1 MTEPVPF
8 AHLHVHTEYSLLDG
22 ANRIRPLIARVKE
35 LGMKHIAITD
45 HGNMFGIMEFYKTC
59 KAEGINPVIGCE
71 VYVAPR
77 DRHEQ
82 YEVEGTRYYH
92 LILLAENN
100 EGYRNLVQLVSR
112 ANTEGMY
119 YKPRVD
125 KELLRK
131 YSKGLICLS
140 ACIAG
145 EVPAWIIR
153 GDMFR
158 AEKALQE
165 YLEIFGRENYFIE
178 LQNHGMQEEY
188 KAIKGLVQ
196 LAEKYQLGLV
206 ATNDAHYL
214 KREDSEFHDILLC
227 IQTGRTL
234 EDKGRMRFP
243 SNDFYL
249 KTQAEMQEI
258 FSDHPEALTN
268 TVRVAE
274 RCHVEFDFEHR
285 HLPNFPLPEGMTDE
299 AYLRQ
304 LCEKYL
310 PERYEDITPEIR
322 ERLDYELGVIHS
334 MGFDSYFLIVWD
346 FINYARSVN
355 IPVGPGRGSAA
366 GSIVA
371 YALGITDLD
380 PLKYDLLF
388 ERFLNPERVTM
399 PDIDIDFCY
408 VRREEVIDYVKQR
421 YGEDHVSQIIT
432 FGTLKAKNAVRDVA
446 RAMGMSYG
454 EGDRVAKLIPSGPKV
469 TLQAALDGV
478 DEFRTL
484 YEEDVNVRRLV
495 DMAKRVEGLRRN
507 CGKHAAGIVIAR
519 SPITDYMP
527 IMIADGALVT
537 QFEKDLVEELG
548 LLKMDFLGLRTLTV
562 LDDAVKNIKKTHN
575 IDIDLRQLPH
585 TDEKTCKML
594 CDGGTGAVFQME
606 SAGMT
611 RIMRD
616 LKPEGFTDLIPLV
629 ALYRPGPLGSGM
641 VDDFID
647 GRHGKKEVEYLH
659 PLLEPILRETFGVVL
674 YQEQVM
680 QIVQVLAGFSLG
692 QADLLRRAMGKKK
705 AAILMAQK
713 ENFLAGTRQKG
724 IDDELA
730 THIFELLEHFADYGF
745 NKSHSAAY
753 AWVAWQT
760 AYLKANYPA
769 EFMAAMLTSVMDN
782 TDKVSQYI
790 DQCRRM
796 GIRILPPDINVS
808 RVSFSVDKGAIRFG
822 LAAIKNVGEAA
833 LSVMM
838 EERDKGGAFASLMD
852 FCSRVDFH
860 AVNKRS
866 VENFIRCGCFD
877 SLGAKRA
884 QLLAVLPDVME
895 AAASVQKD
903 RASGQLG
910 LFDAEEVRQVAEIK
924 LPDIPEERPD
934 VLLGWEKEITG
945 FYITGHPLDRYR
957 SRLAELTPIA
967 QVANGQ
973 LADKSRVKLGGTVS
987 ECVRRTT
994 KKGDM
999 MCFLRLEDYTHN
1011 IRVVVFPKVFY
1022 SKMTLTEPDSHVVI
1036 TGKVDYSDDERD
1048 KIQLI
1053 AEDIV
1058 SLDSGGRDYYIAIRP
1073 EQEKQEIYEALKRI
1087 FKRHHGQ
1094 NVVYMY
1100 FYGTKKLIK
1109 NEKYYWLD
1117 GSAEAEEEIRAL
1129 LGNDSLKV
1137 K

>member
-22 ANRIRPLIARVKE
+22 ANRIKPLIARVKE

-45 HGNMFGIMEFYKTC
+45 HGNMFGIMEFYKLC

-100 EGYRNLVQLVSR
+100 EGYKNLVQLVSR

-178 LQNHGMQEEY
+178 LQNHGMQEEH
-188 KAIKGLVQ
+188 KAMQGLVQ
-196 LAEKYQLGLV
+196 LAEKYNLGLV

-214 KREDSEFHDILLC
+214 KREDSEFHEILLC

-234 EDKGRMRFP
+234 DDENRMRFP
-243 SNDFYL
+243 SDDFYL
-249 KTQAEMQEI
+249 KTPAEMQEI
-258 FSDHPEALTN
+258 FSSHPEALAN

-285 HLPNFPLPEGMTDE
+285 HLPNFPLPDGMTDE

-310 PERYEDITPEIR
+310 PERYENITQEIR

-446 RAMGMSYG
+446 RAMGMSYA

-469 TLQAALDGV
+469 TLQATLEGV
-478 DEFRTL
+478 DEFRRL
-484 YEEDVNVRRLV
+484 YEEDANIQRLV
-495 DMAKRVEGLRRN
+495 DMARRVEGLRRN

-575 IDIDLRQLPH
+575 IDIDLRRLPH

-616 LKPEGFTDLIPLV
+616 LRPEGFTDLIPLV

-647 GRHGKKEVEYLH
+647 GRHGAKEVEYLH

-713 ENFLAGTRQKG
+713 ENFLAGTRKKG
-724 IDDELA
+724 IEDELA
-730 THIFELLEHFADYGF
+730 SHIFELLEHFADYGF

-790 DQCRRM
+790 EQCRRM
-796 GIRILPPDINVS
+796 DIRILPPDINAS
-808 RVSFSVDKGAIRFG
+808 RIHFSVDNGAIRFG

-838 EERDKGGAFASLMD
+838 EERDKGGAFVSLMD

-860 AVNKRS
+860 AINRRS

-877 SLGAKRA
+877 SLGAKRS
-884 QLLAVLPDVME
+884 QLLAVLPDVSE
-895 AAASVQKD
+895 AAAAVQKD
-903 RASGQLG
+903 KANGQLG

-924 LPDIPEERPD
+924 LPDIEEESSD
-934 VLLGWEKEITG
+934 VMLGWEKEITG
-945 FYITGHPLDRYR
+945 FYITGHPLDKYR
-957 SRLAELTPIA
+957 DKLAELTPIA
-967 QVANGQ
+967 KVVEGQ
-973 LADKSRVKLGGTVS
+973 LPDESRAKLGGTVS

-999 MCFLRLEDYTHN
+999 MCFLRLEDYTNN

-1022 SKMTLTEPDSHVVI
+1022 SRMRLTELDSHVVI
-1036 TGKVDYSDDERD
+1036 TGKVNYSDDERD

-1058 SLDSGGRDYYIAIRP
+1058 SLDTYRCDYYIAIRP
-1073 EQEKQEIYEALKRI
+1073 EQEKPEIYDALKEI
-1087 FKRHHGQ
+1087 FRRHHGQ

-1109 NEKYYWLD
+1109 NEKCYWLD
-1117 GSAEAEEEIRAL
+1117 GSAEAENEIRAL

>member
-1 MTEPVPF
+1 MTGSVPF

-22 ANRIRPLIARVKE
+22 ANRIKPLIARVKE
-35 LGMKHIAITD
+35 LGMEHIAITD
-45 HGNMFGIMEFYKTC
+45 HGNMFGIMEFYKAC
-59 KAEGINPVIGCE
+59 KGEGINPVIGCE

-82 YEVEGTRYYH
+82 YEVDGTRYYH

-158 AEKALQE
+158 AEKVLQE
-165 YLEIFGRENYFIE
+165 YLEIFGRENFFIE
-178 LQNHGMQEEY
+178 LQNHGMPEEK
-188 KAIKGLVQ
+188 KAMAGLLE
-196 LAEKYQLGLV
+196 LAKKYQLGLV

-214 KREDSEFHDILLC
+214 KREDSEFHEILLC

-234 EDKGRMRFP
+234 DDPGRMRFA
-243 SNDFYL
+243 SDDFYL
-249 KTQAEMQEI
+249 KTPEEMQGL
-258 FSDHPEALTN
+258 FSEYPEALAN
-268 TVRVAE
+268 TVKIAE

-285 HLPNFPLPEGMTDE
+285 HLPNFPLPDGMTDE

-310 PERYEDITPEIR
+310 PERYENITQEVQ

-334 MGFDSYFLIVWD
+334 MGFDSYFLIAWD

-380 PLKYDLLF
+380 PLQYDLLF

-432 FGTLKAKNAVRDVA
+432 FGTLKAKNAIRDVA
-446 RAMGMSYG
+446 RAMGMSYA
-454 EGDRVAKLIPSGPKV
+454 EGDRVSKLIPSGPKV
-469 TLQAALDGV
+469 TLQAALDSV
-478 DEFRTL
+478 DEFRKL
-484 YEEDVNVRRLV
+484 YEEDVSVQRLV

-519 SPITDYMP
+519 NPITDYMP

-562 LDDAVKNIKKTHN
+562 LDDAVKNIKKNHGV
-575 IDIDLRQLPH
+575 DVDLRRLPH
-585 TDEKTCKML
+585 RDEKTCRML

-647 GRHGKKEVEYLH
+647 GRHGEKKVEYLH

-713 ENFLAGTRQKG
+713 ENFLQGTRQKG
-724 IDDELA
+724 IDDSLA
-730 THIFELLEHFADYGF
+730 ERIFELLEHFADYGF

-769 EFMAAMLTSVMDN
+769 DFMAAMLTSVMDN

-790 DQCRRM
+790 EQCKRM
-796 GIRILPPDINVS
+796 GIRILPPDINASQVN
-808 RVSFSVDKGAIRFG
+808 FSVDKGAIRFG

-838 EERDKGGAFASLMD
+838 AER
-852 FCSRVDFH
+852 
-860 AVNKRS
+860 
-866 VENFIRCGCFD
+866 E
-877 SLGAKRA
+877 
-884 QLLAVLPDVME
+884 
-895 AAASVQKD
+895 
-903 RASGQLG
+903 
-910 LFDAEEVRQVAEIK
+910 
-924 LPDIPEERPD
+924 
-934 VLLGWEKEITG
+934 
-945 FYITGHPLDRYR
+945 
-957 SRLAELTPIA
+957 
-967 QVANGQ
+967 
-973 LADKSRVKLGGTVS
+973 
-987 ECVRRTT
+987 
-994 KKGDM
+994 
-999 MCFLRLEDYTHN
+999 
-1011 IRVVVFPKVFY
+1011 
-1022 SKMTLTEPDSHVVI
+1022 
-1036 TGKVDYSDDERD
+1036 
-1048 KIQLI
+1048 
-1053 AEDIV
+1053 
-1058 SLDSGGRDYYIAIRP
+1058 
-1073 EQEKQEIYEALKRI
+1073 
-1087 FKRHHGQ
+1087 
-1094 NVVYMY
+1094 
-1100 FYGTKKLIK
+1100 
-1109 NEKYYWLD
+1109 
-1117 GSAEAEEEIRAL
+1117 
-1129 LGNDSLKV
+1129 
-1137 K
+1137 

>member
-1 MTEPVPF
+1 
-8 AHLHVHTEYSLLDG
+8 
-22 ANRIRPLIARVKE
+22 
-35 LGMKHIAITD
+35 
-45 HGNMFGIMEFYKTC
+45 
-59 KAEGINPVIGCE
+59 
-71 VYVAPR
+71 
-77 DRHEQ
+77 
-82 YEVEGTRYYH
+82 
-92 LILLAENN
+92 
-100 EGYRNLVQLVSR
+100 
-112 ANTEGMY
+112 
-119 YKPRVD
+119 
-125 KELLRK
+125 RK

-158 AEKALQE
+158 AEKVLQE
-165 YLEIFGRENYFIE
+165 YLEIFGRENFFIE
-178 LQNHGMQEEY
+178 LQNHGMPEEK
-188 KAIKGLVQ
+188 KAMAGLLE
-196 LAEKYQLGLV
+196 LAKKYQLGLV

-214 KREDSEFHDILLC
+214 KREDSEFHEILLC

-234 EDKGRMRFP
+234 DDPGRMRFA
-243 SNDFYL
+243 SDDFYL
-249 KTQAEMQEI
+249 KTPEEMQGL
-258 FSDHPEALTN
+258 FSEYPEALAN
-268 TVRVAE
+268 TVKIAE

-285 HLPNFPLPEGMTDE
+285 HLPNFPLPDGMTDE

-310 PERYEDITPEIR
+310 PERYENITQEVQ

-380 PLKYDLLF
+380 PLQYDLLF

-432 FGTLKAKNAVRDVA
+432 FGTLKAKNAIRDVA
-446 RAMGMSYG
+446 RAMGMSYA
-454 EGDRVAKLIPSGPKV
+454 EGDRVSKLIPSGPKV
-469 TLQAALDGV
+469 TLQAALDSV
-478 DEFRTL
+478 DEFRKL
-484 YEEDVNVRRLV
+484 YEEDVSVQRLV

-519 SPITDYMP
+519 NPITDYMP

-562 LDDAVKNIKKTHN
+562 LDDAVKNIKKNHGV
-575 IDIDLRQLPH
+575 DVDLRRLPH
-585 TDEKTCKML
+585 RDEKTCRML

-647 GRHGKKEVEYLH
+647 GRHGEKKVEYLH

-713 ENFLAGTRQKG
+713 ENFLQGTRQKG
-724 IDDELA
+724 IDDSLA
-730 THIFELLEHFADYGF
+730 ERIFELLEHFADYGF

-769 EFMAAMLTSVMDN
+769 DFMAAMLTSVMDN

-790 DQCRRM
+790 EQCKRM
-796 GIRILPPDINVS
+796 GIRILPPDINASQVN
-808 RVSFSVDKGAIRFG
+808 FSVDKGAIRFG

-838 EERDKGGAFASLMD
+838 AEREKGGSFLSLMD

-877 SLGAKRA
+877 SLGTKRA
-884 QLLAVLPDVME
+884 QLLAVFPSVSE
-895 AAASVQKD
+895 AAAMVQRD
-903 RASGQLG
+903 RANGQMG

-924 LPDIPEERPD
+924 LPDIPEAEPE
-934 VLLGWEKEITG
+934 VLIGWEKEITG
-945 FYITGHPLDRYR
+945 FYITGHPLDKYQAK
-957 SRLAELTPIA
+957 LAGLTPVSKVMEG
-967 QVANGQ
+967 QVPDGS
-973 LADKSRVKLGGTVS
+973 KVRLGGIVV
-987 ECVRRTT
+987 ECIRRTT

-999 MCFLRLEDYTHN
+999 MCFLRLEDYTN
-1011 IRVVVFPKVFY
+1011 TIRVVIGIRGGFGKYTRP
-1022 SKMTLTEPDSHVVI
+1022 I
-1036 TGKVDYSDDERD
+1036 TISNAMQYTNTPQET
-1048 KIQLI
+1048 
-1053 AEDIV
+1053 
-1058 SLDSGGRDYYIAIRP
+1058 AI
-1073 EQEKQEIYEALKRI
+1073 L
-1087 FKRHHGQ
+1087 
-1094 NVVYMY
+1094 
-1100 FYGTKKLIK
+1100 
-1109 NEKYYWLD
+1109 
-1117 GSAEAEEEIRAL
+1117 
-1129 LGNDSLKV
+1129 
-1137 K
+1137 

>member
-1 MTEPVPF
+1 MTETVPF
-8 AHLHVHTEYSLLDG
+8 VHLHVHTEYSLLDG
-22 ANRIRPLIARVKE
+22 ANRIKPLISRVKE

-45 HGNMFGIMEFYKTC
+45 HGNMFGVMDFYKVC
-59 KAEGINPVIGCE
+59 RAEGINPVIGCE

-178 LQNHGMQEEY
+178 IQNHGMPEE
-188 KAIKGLVQ
+188 KRAVDGLIA
-196 LAEKYQLGLV
+196 LAAKYGLGLA

-214 KREDSEFHDILLC
+214 KREDSEFHEVLLC
-227 IQTGRTL
+227 IQTGKTL
-234 EDKGRMRFP
+234 ADQNRMRFF
-243 SNDFYL
+243 SDDFYL
-249 KTQAEMQEI
+249 KTQEEMQGL
-258 FSDHPEALTN
+258 FGSYPEALAN
-268 TVRVAE
+268 TVKIAE

-285 HLPNFPLPEGMTDE
+285 HLPNFPLPEGLTAG

-310 PERYEDITPEIR
+310 PERYGHITGEVR
-322 ERLDYELGVIHS
+322 ERLDYELDVIHN

-380 PLKYDLLF
+380 PLAYDLLF

-408 VRREEVIDYVKQR
+408 VRREEVIDYVKKR
-421 YGEDHVSQIIT
+421 YGDDHVSQIIT

-446 RAMGMSYG
+446 RAMGMSYA
-454 EGDRVAKLIPSGPKV
+454 EGDRVVKLIPSGPKV
-469 TLQAALDGV
+469 TLQSVLDGV
-478 DEFRTL
+478 EEFRRL
-484 YEEDVNVRRLV
+484 YEDDANVQRLV
-495 DMAKRVEGLRRN
+495 DMARRVEGLRRN
-507 CGKHAAGIVIAR
+507 CGKHAAGIVISR
-519 SPITDYMP
+519 SPVTDYMP

-562 LDDAVKNIKKTHN
+562 LDDAVKNIKAARD
-575 IDIDLRQLPH
+575 IDIDLRRIPH
-585 TDEKTCKML
+585 TDEKTCRML

-616 LKPEGFTDLIPLV
+616 LKPEGFADLIPLV

-641 VDDFID
+641 VDDFIA
-647 GRHGKKEVEYLH
+647 GRHGEKEVEYLH

-713 ENFLAGTRQKG
+713 ENFLRGTRKKG
-724 IDDELA
+724 IEDNLA
-730 THIFELLEHFADYGF
+730 NHIFELLEHFADYGF

-790 DQCRRM
+790 EQCRRM
-796 GIRILPPDINVS
+796 GIRILPPDINAS
-808 RVSFSVDKGAIRFG
+808 LINFSVNGASIRFG

-833 LSVMM
+833 LSVMV
-838 EERDKGGAFASLMD
+838 EERDRGGAFASLMD

-860 AVNKRS
+860 AINKRS

-877 SLGAKRA
+877 SLGAKRS
-884 QLLAVLPDVME
+884 QLLAVFPRVSE
-895 AAASVQKD
+895 AAAAVQRD
-903 RASGQLG
+903 RENGQMG
-910 LFDAEEVRQVAEIK
+910 LFAAEEVRQVADIR
-924 LPDIPEERPD
+924 LPDMPE
-934 VLLGWEKEITG
+934 VLPETMVAWEKEITG
-945 FYITGHPLDRYR
+945 FYITGHPLDKYR
-957 SRLAELTPIA
+957 KKLEELTSIGEVVTG
-967 QVANGQ
+967 QVSDG
-973 LADKSRVKLGGTVS
+973 SRVRLGGVVL
-987 ECVRRTT
+987 ECVRRST

-1011 IRVVVFPKVFY
+1011 IRVIVFPKVFY
-1022 SKMTLTEPDSHVVI
+1022 NRLNLTEPDSNIVVFGRV
-1036 TGKVDYSDDERD
+1036 TYSEDERD

-1053 AEDIV
+1053 ADDIV
-1058 SLDSGGRDYYIAIRP
+1058 SLEDYNRNYYIAVRP
-1073 EQEKQEIYEALKRI
+1073 EQEKPEIYERLREI
-1087 FKRHHGQ
+1087 FRQHHGSY
-1094 NVVYMY
+1094 VVYMY

-1109 NEKYYWLD
+1109 NEKRYWLD
-1117 GSAEAEEEIRAL
+1117 GSGEAEKEIRAL
-1129 LGNDSLKV
+1129 LGDDSLKI

>member
-1 MTEPVPF
+1 MTGSVPF

-22 ANRIRPLIARVKE
+22 ANRIQPLIARVKE
-35 LGMKHIAITD
+35 LGMEHIAITD
-45 HGNMFGIMEFYKTC
+45 HGNMFGIMEFYKAC
-59 KAEGINPVIGCE
+59 KGEGINPVIGCE

-82 YEVEGTRYYH
+82 YEVDGTRYYH

-158 AEKALQE
+158 AEKVLQE
-165 YLEIFGRENYFIE
+165 YLEIFGRENFFIE
-178 LQNHGMQEEY
+178 LQNHGMPEEK
-188 KAIKGLVQ
+188 KAMAGLLE
-196 LAEKYQLGLV
+196 LAKKYQLGLV

-214 KREDSEFHDILLC
+214 KREDSEFHEILLC

-234 EDKGRMRFP
+234 DDPGRMRFA
-243 SNDFYL
+243 SDDFYL
-249 KTQAEMQEI
+249 KTPEEMQGL
-258 FSDHPEALTN
+258 FSEYPEALAN
-268 TVRVAE
+268 TVKIAE

-285 HLPNFPLPEGMTDE
+285 HLPNFPLPDGMTDE

-310 PERYEDITPEIR
+310 PERYENITQEVQ

-380 PLKYDLLF
+380 PLQYDLLF

-432 FGTLKAKNAVRDVA
+432 FGTLKAKNAIRDVA
-446 RAMGMSYG
+446 RAMGMSYA
-454 EGDRVAKLIPSGPKV
+454 EGDRVSKLIPSGPKV
-469 TLQAALDGV
+469 TLQAALDSV
-478 DEFRTL
+478 DEFRKL
-484 YEEDVNVRRLV
+484 YEEDVSVQRLV

-519 SPITDYMP
+519 NPITDYMP

-562 LDDAVKNIKKTHN
+562 LDDAVKNIKKNHG
-575 IDIDLRQLPH
+575 IDVDLRRLPH
-585 TDEKTCKML
+585 RDEKTCRML

-647 GRHGKKEVEYLH
+647 GRHGEKKVEYLH

-713 ENFLAGTRQKG
+713 ENFLQGTRQKG
-724 IDDELA
+724 IDDSLA
-730 THIFELLEHFADYGF
+730 ERIFELLEHFADYGF

-769 EFMAAMLTSVMDN
+769 DFMAAMLTSVMDN

-790 DQCRRM
+790 EQCKRM
-796 GIRILPPDINVS
+796 GIRILPPDINASQVN
-808 RVSFSVDKGAIRFG
+808 FSVDKGAIRFG

-838 EERDKGGAFASLMD
+838 AEREKGGSFLSLMD

-877 SLGAKRA
+877 SLGTKRA
-884 QLLAVLPDVME
+884 QLLAVFPSVSE
-895 AAASVQKD
+895 AAAMVQRD
-903 RASGQLG
+903 RANGQMG

-924 LPDIPEERPD
+924 LPDIPEAEPE
-934 VLLGWEKEITG
+934 VLIGWEKEITG
-945 FYITGHPLDRYR
+945 FYITGHPLDKYQAK
-957 SRLAELTPIA
+957 LAGLTPVSKVMEG
-967 QVANGQ
+967 QVPDGS
-973 LADKSRVKLGGTVS
+973 KVRLGGIVV
-987 ECVRRTT
+987 ECIRRTT

-999 MCFLRLEDYTHN
+999 MCFLRLEDYTN
-1011 IRVVVFPKVFY
+1011 TIRVVVFPKVFY
-1022 SKMTLTEPDSHVVI
+1022 SRINLSEQDRRIVVF
-1036 TGKVDYSDDERD
+1036 GKVDFSDDERD

-1053 AEDIV
+1053 AEDII
-1058 SLDSGGRDYYIAIRP
+1058 SLEDYQPDYYIALRP
-1073 EQEKQEIYEALKRI
+1073 EQEKPEIFDSLRRI
-1087 FKRHHGQ
+1087 FQKHHGSR
-1094 NVVYMY
+1094 VVYMY
-1100 FYGTKKLIK
+1100 FYGSKKLIK
-1109 NEKYYWLD
+1109 NEKRYWLD
-1117 GSAEAEEEIRAL
+1117 GSAEAEAEIRKL
-1129 LGNDSLKV
+1129 LGEGSLKSR
-1137 K
+1137 